1 MNQRKAQVIGEVF
14 IYILAVVL
22 FSLIMIY
29 GYNSIRSLGDKADRV
44 VILQIEKDLR
54 SAVKKVAADY
64 GTVLKKEVAVPNQY
78 DKVCFIDLS
87 YTGQSST
94 ALCTQGNDDY
104 NAIICNSWKDR
115 IQKNMF
121 LLSRNQEALSIDIG
135 AARISQAHFF
145 CQNVAFSKI
154 TLKLEGRGSYT
165 ELSPWS

>member
-1 MNQRKAQVIGEVF
+1 MKQRKAQVIGEVF

-29 GYNSIRSLGDKADRV
+29 GYNSIRNLGDKADRV
-44 VILQIEKDLR
+44 VILQIEKDLK
-54 SAVKKVAADY
+54 SAVKKVASDY

-87 YTGQSST
+87 YTGQAST
-94 ALCTQGNDDY
+94 ELCTTGNDNY

-135 AARISQAHFF
+135 AVRISQGHYF
-145 CQNVAFSKI
+145 CQNVAFAKI
-154 TLKLEGRGSYT
+154 TLKIEGRGSYT